1 MGAQKIQAFVFSIGL
16 ALLAAAGA
24 TGCAANLSPV
34 LNPSHVPIVG
44 VPGGDR
50 AVHDAILRAVAD
62 KGWTLA
68 GDAPGVVKA
77 SIQKDTFMATVA
89 IAYTGS
95 EYSITYADSSNLKY
109 DGTRIHKRYN
119 LWVGNLRAQINA
131 ELQKPRAP
139 ATSPS

>member
-1 MGAQKIQAFVFSIGL
+1 MRTHKAQALAFSLGL
-16 ALLAAAGA
+16 ALLGAGVG
-24 TGCAANLSPV
+24 GCAANLSPV

-44 VPGGDR
+44 VPGGGR
-50 AVHDAILRAVAD
+50 AVHDAIIRAVAD

-68 GDAPGVVKA
+68 GDAPGVVRA

-95 EYSITYADSSNLKY
+95 EYSITYESSSNLKF

-119 LWVGNLRAQINA
+119 LWVDRLRAQINA
-131 ELQKPRAP
+131 ELQKP
-139 ATSPS
+139 ATPPS